1 MGEIMTLPTG
11 NDTGPTV
18 AAAAGAF
25 LGSLRNPNTA
35 RAYTLAIGKTATH
48 LGEHRPLATV
58 TDDEI
63 GEALEL
69 LWGEAAVTTWN
80 ARRAAVGA
88 WLTWCRD
95 TNTAPAIPAWTK
107 RLPVPDS
114 DTPARTRFEI
124 DRLIA
129 HRDLDTR
136 EKTLYR
142 MLYETAGRAEEIL
155 GLNIEDLDVPA
166 RRAQV
171 QAKGARAKTRRRGQT
186 RDDLVLETVYWDAGT
201 ARLLPRLLKGR
212 THGPVFLTHR
222 RPGPGKAARPRD
234 LCPDTG
240 RARLSYGQA
249 RALLD
254 THTATDGPGTGWDL
268 HEFRHSALTHLGENG
283 TSLLLLMP
291 KSRHKKTDNVRRYF
305 HPSPEAIA
313 DVTSQLG
320 PG

>member
-95 TNTAPAIPAWTK
+95 THTAPAIPAWTK

-201 ARLLPRLLKGR
+201 A
-212 THGPVFLTHR
+212 GPAPAK
-222 RPGPGKAARPRD
+222 RPAHATSAPTPVGPACPTARPA
-234 LCPDTG
+234 PSSTP
-240 RARLSYGQA
+240 
-249 RALLD
+249 
-254 THTATDGPGTGWDL
+254 TPPPTAP
-268 HEFRHSALTHLGENG
+268 APAG
-283 TSLLLLMP
+283 TSTNSGTP
-291 KSRHKKTDNVRRYF
+291 
-305 HPSPEAIA
+305 PSP
-313 DVTSQLG
+313 TSARTA
-320 PG
+320 PACSS

>member
-1 MGEIMTLPTG
+1 VFALNGALWATLPSFKG
-11 NDTGPTV
+11 S
-18 AAAAGAF
+18 AF
-25 LGSLRNPNTA
+25 
-35 RAYTLAIGKTATH
+35 
-48 LGEHRPLATV
+48 
-58 TDDEI
+58 D

-95 TNTAPAIPAWTK
+95 THTAPAIPAWTK
-107 RLPVPDS
+107 QLPVPDS

-222 RPGPGKAARPRD
+222 RPGPG
-234 LCPDTG
+234 
-240 RARLSYGQA
+240 
-249 RALLD
+249 
-254 THTATDGPGTGWDL
+254 TGWDL

-283 TSLLLLMP
+283 TRPCHLEDL
-291 KSRHKKTDNVRRYF
+291 T
-305 HPSPEAIA
+305 
-313 DVTSQLG
+313 
-320 PG
+320 PGGGLKIGRAATGTPHLAAAGR